1 MNHVWPPAGPV
12 EGAFTVFKDFLTYKS
27 GVYKHSAGE
36 ELGGHAIKI
45 MGWGTEKVLRPE
57 PSISNR
63 IIKMMRSEADEH

>member
-1 MNHVWPPAGPV
+1 
-12 EGAFTVFKDFLTYKS
+12 
-27 GVYKHSAGE
+27 VYKHGAGE